1 MMPAPHRYA
10 AVKQVCL
17 VIGFVDRLEKGKV
30 ETSGFGCSIVAP
42 HAKKTLGPLSPVS
55 MGNLP
60 CLAAFESLLHHHR
73 RRLFIAA
80 NLRHCHTVVHE
91 LCVRIRSLERSDVSG
106 LSVSR
111 KQTQP
116 SSRRGKSVIAV
127 LPATATLN
135 NHLPSFSDIDFDIN
149 TTTTTTHTAHCHSYI
164 AGPTA
169 HTILEGSL
177 IGRADGGNPSQ
188 AGHCW

>member
-1 MMPAPHRYA
+1 MFDSGA
-10 AVKQVCL
+10 ACQ
-17 VIGFVDRLEKGKV
+17 E
-30 ETSGFGCSIVAP
+30 E
-42 HAKKTLGPLSPVS
+42 LGPLSPVS

-60 CLAAFESLLHHHR
+60 SCLALPVMRISFTITLADASSSKRTSVTVTHTRKSALR
-73 RRLFIAA
+73 Q
-80 NLRHCHTVVHE
+80 NLGAWKE
-91 LCVRIRSLERSDVSG
+91 SDVSG

-177 IGRADGGNPSQ
+177 TGRADGGNPSQ